1 MRVLYRECLLTRS
14 TDVRDELAEGFE
26 PSPLPPVG
34 PDGALELPKLRVFRE
49 PPPRLC
55 EAGPCHHY
63 HRFEIQLD
71 AQAPQGARLLEGGK
85 IEPLRDGSGAAVPM
99 PGVLHTE
106 VHHYCYPTAGV
117 ETILGDLPV
126 TSCNRW
132 SPKLPVEIATE
143 QAVQDAFMRSA
154 TGQGYQA
161 ELDAWAARQQA
172 DQKEFD
178 DALGDVEIDIPDP
191 DPPVWVDLETPAS
204 GDPTP

>member
-1 MRVLYRECLLTRS
+1 MRVLYRECPLTRS

-85 IEPLRDGSGAAVPM
+85 IEPLHDAAGEVVAM
-99 PGVLHTE
+99 PGALHTE
-106 VHHYCYPTAGV
+106 VHHYCYPDAGV

-132 SPKLPVEIATE
+132 NPKLPAELETE
-143 QAVQDAFMRSA
+143 RCIIEAFMRSRA
-154 TGQGYQA
+154 GQAYQA
-161 ELDAWAARQQA
+161 ELDAWDERQRT
-172 DQKEFD
+172 DQEDFD
-178 DALGDVEIDIPDP
+178 RAIGDVEIDIPDP
-191 DPPVWVDLETPAS
+191 DPATTDTGDATP
-204 GDPTP
+204 